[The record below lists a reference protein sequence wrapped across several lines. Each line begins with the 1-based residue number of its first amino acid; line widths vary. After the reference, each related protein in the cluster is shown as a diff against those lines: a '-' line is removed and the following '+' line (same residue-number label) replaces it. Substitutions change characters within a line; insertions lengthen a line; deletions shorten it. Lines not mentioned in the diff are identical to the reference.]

1 MGLSRRAQDERR
13 FDAIVVGSGM
23 SGGWAMKELC
33 ERGLRTLVLERGRMV
48 EHGTDYVTEH
58 ENPWEMPGRGR
69 IPPDVLARDYPVQR
83 RTFALDEY
91 TQHYFYRDSEV
102 PSAWPFW

>member
-1 MGLSRRAQDERR
+1 MGVSRRIQAETD

-33 ERGLRTLVLERGRMV
+33 ELGLKTLVLERGRMV
-48 EHGTDYVTEH
+48 EHGADYPTEH
-58 ENPWEMPGRGR
+58 KSPWEMPHRGR

-83 RTFALDEY
+83 RTYVLDEY
-91 TQHYFYRDSEV
+91 SPLNHSRTCGEL
-102 PSAWPFW
+102 PAEIL